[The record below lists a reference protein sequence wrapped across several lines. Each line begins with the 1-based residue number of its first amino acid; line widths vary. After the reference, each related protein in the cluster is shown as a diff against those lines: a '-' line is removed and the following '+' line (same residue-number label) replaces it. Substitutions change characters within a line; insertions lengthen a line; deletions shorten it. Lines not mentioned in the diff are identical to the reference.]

1 MLEAQSTSQTLA
13 SPNSLAHTAA
23 HPPPQTQPMRVERRL
38 LVSPGEQ
45 TDLQLLSGVLGST
58 RTGPDA
64 EELAQCLLSE
74 CGGLPGVRRL
84 GVAGLIEFGLLE
96 GQALRLLS
104 ALELGARS
112 LLSDLGARRQRLDH
126 FEAVVDWAR
135 PRLAA
140 LDHEEVWLLTLD
152 GQNGLIQS
160 RRVAQGGLHGCAL
173 LPRDVLRPALRDA
186 ASAFIL
192 VHNHPS
198 GDPTPSPDDVDMTRH
213 LVEAAR
219 LMGTPLLDHIVV
231 ARGGAAS
238 MLDLGVV

>member
-1 MLEAQSTSQTLA
+1 MLEAQS
-13 SPNSLAHTAA
+13 H
-23 HPPPQTQPMRVERRL
+23 PQTPMLHATVRRRIAI
-38 LVSPGEQ
+38 SPGEQ
-45 TDLQLLSGVLGST
+45 TDLELVTGVLGAT
-58 RTGPDA
+58 RTGPAA
-64 EELAQCLLSE
+64 EDLALTLLAE
-74 CGGLPGVRRL
+74 CGGLPGIRRL
-84 GVAGLIEFGLLE
+84 GVSGLLEFGLIE

-112 LLSDLGARRQRLDH
+112 LLCDLSDRRHALDH
-126 FEAVVDWAR
+126 FEGVVDWAR

-140 LDHEEVWLLTLD
+140 LEHEEVWLLTLD
-152 GQNGLIQS
+152 GQNGLIHD

-173 LPRDVLRPALRDA
+173 LPRDVLRPALRDG

-198 GDPTPSPDDVDMTRH
+198 GDPTPSPDDVDMTRQ

-219 LMGTPLLDHIVV
+219 LLGTPLLDHVVV

-238 MLDLGVV
+238 LLDLGVV